1 MFKNLQW
8 YLLTHAKED
17 CIQLTMMGTDQ
28 TRICSKTERLCSLY
42 NVQEQVKK
50 KMYREGGTDCG
61 SADGKVLRGNSRG

>member
-17 CIQLTMMGTDQ
+17 CIQLTMMGTGQ

-50 KMYREGGTDCG
+50 KKKKRCTEKVVQTVGQQM
-61 SADGKVLRGNSRG
+61 GKY